1 MMVPHR
7 PFGSILIANRG
18 EIACRIIRS
27 AQARGLQTI
36 AVYSEADRDS
46 LHVRM
51 ADRACYLGGAAPAD
65 SYLNIQ
71 VLCSAIIQSGAQAVH
86 PGYGFLAE
94 NAEFA
99 EAVIQCGAVWVGP
112 SPQAIRAMGNK
123 ARAKEL
129 MQQAGVSCI
138 PGYEGIDQSD
148 AMLVHQANL
157 IGYPIMVKAAAGGG
171 GRGMRRV
178 ASADLLPQALAR
190 ARAES
195 LQAFG
200 SSELILERAVLDAR
214 HVEIQIA
221 GDAFGKMIY
230 LGERDCSVQR
240 RHQKLIEEAPSPAVD
255 ATLRAQMGEMAVQAA
270 QSIEYV
276 GVGTVECLLTGT
288 GEFYFIEMNTRLQV
302 EHAVTEAIFGLDLVD
317 WQFDLAAGQ
326 RLPLSQE
333 QAVFRGHAIE
343 VRLTA
348 EDVSSG
354 FLPQSGQV
362 LRWCPPEHLPG
373 IRVDHC
379 LKDMAV
385 VSPHYDSMIAKII
398 AVGTTRE
405 QALSRLTGALSQCVL
420 LGIPTNQQ
428 FLLACLRHSAFMSGD
443 ICTDFVDRYYAHG
456 LVTPQAPTEQTIV
469 RAALAAL
476 GLLACRGGAGQA
488 VTSSFES
495 RLQSVVS
502 TVTLLRNQQT
512 WQVSVQVLRDR
523 TLRVWILDV
532 RSGSLSACKG
542 PVYLPDNLEF
552 SCDVHLLHIFDAGCA
567 WTFEVD
573 DPRRGQPEQSSSAK
587 LLAPLGARVAN
598 VLVKQGEFVLK
609 GQALAVLEAMKMEH
623 TITSTFDG
631 VVTDLNVHAGTQ
643 VRAGAHLMTVV
654 AS

>member
-1 MMVPHR
+1 MMVTHR
-7 PFGSILIANRG
+7 PFGSLLIANRG

-51 ADRACYLGGAAPAD
+51 ADRTCYLGGAAPAD

-71 VLCSAIIQSGAQAVH
+71 VLCSAIMQSGAQAVH

-129 MQQAGVSCI
+129 MQQAGVICI
-138 PGYEGIDQSD
+138 PGYEGSDQSD

-171 GRGMRRV
+171 GRGMRLV
-178 ASADLLPQALAR
+178 AAADLLPQALER

-221 GDAFGKMIY
+221 GDALGNMIY

-255 ATLRAQMGEMAVQAA
+255 TTLRARMGEMAVQAA
-270 QSIEYV
+270 RSIDYV
-276 GVGTVECLLTGT
+276 GVGTVECLLTAAGD
-288 GEFYFIEMNTRLQV
+288 FYFMEMNTRLQV

-333 QAVFRGHAIE
+333 QAVFHGHAIE

-348 EDVSSG
+348 EDVSTG

-398 AVGTTRE
+398 AVGATRE
-405 QALSRLTGALSQCVL
+405 QALMRLTGALSQCVL

-428 FLLACLRHSAFMSGD
+428 FLLACLRHAAFVSGD
-443 ICTDFVDRYYAHG
+443 ICTDFVDRYRAHG
-456 LVTPQAPTEQTIV
+456 LVTQQVPSEQTIV
-469 RAALAAL
+469 RAAVAAL
-476 GLLACRGGAGQA
+476 GLLPCKGGEEHALA
-488 VTSSFES
+488 SAFEN
-495 RLQSVVS
+495 RLQSVAS
-502 TVTLLRNQQT
+502 TVNLTRNQQV

-523 TLRVWILDV
+523 TLRVRILDAC
-532 RSGSLSACKG
+532 SGSLSACHEL
-542 PVYLPDNLEF
+542 VHLPDHLVF
-552 SCDVHLLHIFDAGCA
+552 SCDAHGVHIFDAGCA
-567 WTFEVD
+567 WSFEID
-573 DPRRGQPEQSSSAK
+573 DPRRGQPEQVSSGT
-587 LLAPLGARVAN
+587 LRAPLGARVSS
-598 VLVKQGEFVLK
+598 VLVAQGECVLK
-609 GQALAVLEAMKMEH
+609 GQPLAILEAMKMEH
-623 TITSTFDG
+623 TMTAAFDG
-631 VVTDLNVHAGTQ
+631 VVTDLHVQTGTQ

-654 AS
+654 AA